1 MTNHLFRAPEPHGV
15 SSGHICTQHC
25 ARLCPCVRSCSR
37 PAAGQMCRS
46 RHTQLDSQ
54 PPPPLAPSFSRPSI
68 PTLHSSLSGEVC
80 FISRDLFLFVSA
92 VCTVAQALC
101 WVLGGNWPCRLVGR
115 QAGKR
120 EFTAHCGQRCDGES
134 AGPGQGPPKPLGHRR
149 ESEEVTPRLGP
160 QG

>member
-1 MTNHLFRAPEPHGV
+1 MGTSAHSTVHACAPASAHVLAQPLGR
-15 SSGHICTQHC
+15 C
-25 ARLCPCVRSCSR
+25 AEADTPSWTPS
-37 PAAGQMCRS
+37 
-46 RHTQLDSQ
+46 